1 LSVVVDASVAFKWFV
16 PDEPHSVEAA
26 ALLRS
31 EDLLLAPEILVA
43 EVCNIAW
50 RSARVGRIEPE
61 QATRIAAVLPGLFS
75 SLIGSGLLAQRAVEI
90 ARELDHPVY
99 DCLCL
104 SLAEVRQTTLVTADR
119 RFLARLGGTAWEA
132 SALSLHRY
140 APQA

>member
-1 LSVVVDASVAFKWFV
+1 MVVDASVAFKWFV

-61 QATRIAAVLPGLFS
+61 QATRIATVLPGLFS

-99 DCLCL
+99 DCLYL
-104 SLAEVRQTTLVTADR
+104 SLAEARQTTLVTADAH
-119 RFLARLGGTAWEA
+119 FLAKLSGTVWEA
-132 SALSLHRY
+132 SALPLARY
-140 APQA
+140 FSQA